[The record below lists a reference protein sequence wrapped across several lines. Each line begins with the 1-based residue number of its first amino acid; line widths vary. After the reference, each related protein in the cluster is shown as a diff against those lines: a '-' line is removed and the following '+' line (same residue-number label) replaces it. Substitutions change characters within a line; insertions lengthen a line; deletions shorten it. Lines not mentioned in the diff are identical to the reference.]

1 MQKCRP
7 VAVSIIVILTVIG
20 GIAFISGGIMMIVV
34 APLLSNANMNTSNI
48 QPTIVSQEFITTSR
62 AVGAAI
68 IALCISYFV
77 MSYGLLKGKP
87 WAWNTTITLSVIGI
101 ALGTSSIITGNVG
114 AILSIIINVIVLY
127 YLYRP
132 YVKVYFGKVAPS
144 SASISSLAS

>member
-1 MQKCRP
+1 
-7 VAVSIIVILTVIG
+7 
-20 GIAFISGGIMMIVV
+20 
-34 APLLSNANMNTSNI
+34 
-48 QPTIVSQEFITTSR
+48 
-62 AVGAAI
+62 
-68 IALCISYFV
+68 